1 MTEQYSDLLK
11 TLKKFVTLFA
21 TNEFGVHRL
30 FIVKFL
36 KVDLIKLGLSKC
48 QKQYSSIKQTN

>member
-36 KVDLIKLGLSKC
+36 K
-48 QKQYSSIKQTN
+48 